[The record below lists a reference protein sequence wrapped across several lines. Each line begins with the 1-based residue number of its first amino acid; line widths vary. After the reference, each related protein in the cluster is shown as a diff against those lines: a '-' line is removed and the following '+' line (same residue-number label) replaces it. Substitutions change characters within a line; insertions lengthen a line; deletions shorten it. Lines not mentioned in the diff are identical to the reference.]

1 MVKTKLKKL
10 KPAARFPGRPKK
22 YPDLR
27 RRVVLVL
34 RTLRAPSGRPVN
46 TSVMPRPG
54 VRGTDRWKV
63 SYAEIR
69 KALGGKV
76 RNELLM
82 AACKGLSRNRQWKRK
97 PSSLS
102 QEEMAMSQEQWRGYA
117 NSASQQG
124 W

>member
-69 KALGGKV
+69 KALGLKV
-76 RNELLM
+76 HDERLIL
-82 AACKGLSRNRQWKRK
+82 ACKGLKRTRTRK
-97 PSSLS
+97 LRLS
-102 QEEMAMSQEQWRGYA
+102 TLTQEERTMSDFQWRGYM
-117 NSASQQG
+117 SSQGQQG

>member
-46 TSVMPRPG
+46 TSVMPRLFTICMSQKELDDF
-54 VRGTDRWKV
+54 TDDEWTRFPQ
-63 SYAEIR
+63 
-69 KALGGKV
+69 ALINKYVKSFAAKCARCARRGGK
-76 RNELLM
+76 
-82 AACKGLSRNRQWKRK
+82 C
-97 PSSLS
+97 
-102 QEEMAMSQEQWRGYA
+102 
-117 NSASQQG
+117 
-124 W
+124 